1 MRKSII
7 TILGVIL
14 MTLFIG
20 IALADPWETYKN
32 TAYSRS
38 DVVIG
43 PTFDFTTSAAGTAT
57 LTNGVTIPSGKVL
70 AGDVTGTASRIAVG
84 SFIDTAYALK
94 NSTSNKAQVNISA
107 NMGLRLG
114 TGATQ
119 GSIELYPG
127 DGIDVGASG
136 TAVDVTDIVD
146 HAHGIDETTTN
157 NIGVNLTADKGLEFG
172 TGSAEGSLQV
182 EAGNGIKL
190 SSSGV
195 AVEPTDIIDTS
206 YGLMDNSDD
215 IRINLTPNAGLEFSA
230 VGATLGSLGI
240 NLDGYSLT
248 LGSSGIKINGTDT
261 IEVAGVVA
269 SGNSYLNTTV
279 VGTGA
284 TLDTADAD
292 GVKSGGVIV
301 PQEMIINVPITTSEP
316 DQTVFIA
323 DDAWQITKIE
333 EVHATAQNTAY
344 PNTGSVTVTKCTGTQ
359 AAASGSVLHNATMY
373 LNNTAETVQTPTLNA
388 ATGALNLADGNRLAI
403 NVNGTMDTFANG
415 LITIHMKRI

>member
-1 MRKSII
+1 
-7 TILGVIL
+7 

-57 LTNGVTIPSGKVL
+57 LTNGATIPSGKVL
-70 AGDVTGTASRIAVG
+70 TGDVTGTASRIAVG
-84 SFIDTAYALK
+84 SFIDTAYGLK

-114 TGATQ
+114 TGATA
-119 GSIELYPG
+119 GSVEIYPG
-127 DGIDVGASG
+127 DGINVGASG
-136 TAVDVTDIVD
+136 TEVDVTDIVD
-146 HAHGIDETTTN
+146 QSYGIDETTTN
-157 NIGVNLTADKGLEFG
+157 NIG
-172 TGSAEGSLQV
+172 
-182 EAGNGIKL
+182 
-190 SSSGV
+190 
-195 AVEPTDIIDTS
+195 
-206 YGLMDNSDD
+206 
-215 IRINLTPNAGLEFSA
+215 INLTPNAGLEFSV

-240 NLDGYSLT
+240 NLDGYSLV

-269 SGNSYLNTTV
+269 SGNSYFNTTV
-279 VGTGA
+279 IGTGD

-301 PQEMIINVPITTSEP
+301 PQETIINVPITTSEP
-316 DQTVFIA
+316 DRTVFIA

-333 EVHATAQNTAY
+333 EVHATAQDTAY

-403 NVNGTMDTFANG
+403 NINGTMTTFANG
-415 LITIHMKRI
+415 LVTIHMKRI